1 MDKTN
6 ADPNG
11 SYLAL
16 QSASSNVVTKDEIKN
31 QNAKPPTKN
40 LEENENFENVEVLR
54 ASLSLIKEYRNK
66 YRR

>member
-31 QNAKPPTKN
+31 QNAKLPKN

-54 ASLSLIKEYRNK
+54 ASLSLIKGYRNK

>member
-6 ADPNG
+6 ADHPNG

-31 QNAKPPTKN
+31 QNAQPPKN

-54 ASLSLIKEYRNK
+54 ASLSLIKGYRNK